1 MKYIITESQKDSAII
16 RWLNSEYGDLT
27 PIEMEEYSNY
37 IIFMKDD
44 KVIFEYNKRSGVVSI
59 SYDNIWSILSNFF
72 GLEDKE
78 IEEITKEWVESR
90 YKLWV
95 KNTYK
100 FRKGGNLLG

>member
-1 MKYIITESQKDSAII
+1 MRYIITESQKDSAII

-78 IEEITKEWVESR
+78 IEDITKEWVESR

-95 KNTYK
+95 TKTYK